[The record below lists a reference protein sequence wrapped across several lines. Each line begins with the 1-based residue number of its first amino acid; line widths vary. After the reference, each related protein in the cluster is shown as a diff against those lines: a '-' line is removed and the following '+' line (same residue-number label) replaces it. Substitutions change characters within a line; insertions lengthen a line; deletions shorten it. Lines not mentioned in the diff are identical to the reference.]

1 MDTEAKRIIGIIEEI
16 EIANREASILD
27 YEISIASPKDV
38 DSLQEQFKR
47 YQRQSNDLTNDL
59 KSEGIEIEWDGI
71 SIFVKKDGNPYLQRD
86 MFNSG
91 EWEPWTYQ
99 LPLIGR
105 EEEQDRALRYL
116 DESNRQR

>member
-16 EIANREASILD
+16 EIINREASILD
-27 YEISIASPKDV
+27 YEISIAGPKDV

-47 YQRQSNDLTNDL
+47 YQRQANDLTNDL
-59 KSEGIEIEWDGI
+59 KAEGIEIEWDGI

-105 EEEQDRALRYL
+105 EGEAI
-116 DESNRQR
+116 